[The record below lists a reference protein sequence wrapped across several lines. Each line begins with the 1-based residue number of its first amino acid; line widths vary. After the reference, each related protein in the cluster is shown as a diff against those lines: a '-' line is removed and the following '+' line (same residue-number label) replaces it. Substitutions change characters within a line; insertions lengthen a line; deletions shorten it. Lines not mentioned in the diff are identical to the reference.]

1 MICTYF
7 ILATLFLIELVSVI
21 VPLLDD
27 GENRII
33 TKSYVIKNKKVLANA
48 VYVFEKNSLP
58 LCSRRYQKISN
69 TTCNSKQCN
78 TSRQSGINPY
88 AYQSIEQELR
98 DFCVKDFQKG
108 RTS

>member
-1 MICTYF
+1 MLCTYF

-27 GENRII
+27 SENRII
-33 TKSYVIKNKKVLANA
+33 TKSYVIKNKKLVANA
-48 VYVFEKNSLP
+48 VYTFQKNSLP
-58 LCSRRYQKISN
+58 LCSRRYQRISN
-69 TTCNSKQCN
+69 ATCKSKLCN
-78 TSRQSGINPY
+78 AFRHGDINPY

-98 DFCVKDFQKG
+98 DFCLEGFQNG

>member
-1 MICTYF
+1 MLCTYL

-27 GENRII
+27 DENKII
-33 TKSYVIKNKKVLANA
+33 NKSYVIKNKNLLANA
-48 VYVFEKNSLP
+48 VYIFEKNSLP
-58 LCSRRYQKISN
+58 LCSRRYQRISN
-69 TTCNSKQCN
+69 ATCNSKLCN
-78 TSRQSGINPY
+78 GFRHGDINPY

-98 DFCVKDFQKG
+98 DFCLEGFQNG

>member
-1 MICTYF
+1 MLCTYF

-33 TKSYVIKNKKVLANA
+33 TKSYVIKNKKLLANA
-48 VYVFEKNSLP
+48 VYVFQKNSLP

-69 TTCNSKQCN
+69 AACNSKLCN
-78 TSRQSGINPY
+78 AFSHANVNPY

-98 DFCVKDFQKG
+98 DFCVEDFQNS

>member
-1 MICTYF
+1 MLCTYF

-21 VPLLDD
+21 LPLLDD
-27 GENRII
+27 DENRII
-33 TKSYVIKNKKVLANA
+33 TKSYVIKNKKLLANA
-48 VYVFEKNSLP
+48 VYVFQKNSLP

-69 TTCNSKQCN
+69 AACNSKQCS
-78 TSRQSGINPY
+78 TSRQSDINPY

-98 DFCVKDFQKG
+98 DFCVEDFQNS